1 MTDTTESVDRGRHGP
16 AASGE
21 PTAAEGSVST
31 SASGVRRVGPF
42 LLRRMSLPGAVLGL
56 FAMCASAL
64 PSLVPRAWFIE
75 MALAGLAGAIVYG
88 LGALAGWAYRSLELP
103 NLPARVRRTA
113 WRGLAV
119 LGPVALLVAG
129 WAGRRWQVEQRELL
143 GMDTLVPWVWVLAP
157 LLGVVV
163 AAVFLGIGR
172 GIRWIGQRLAR
183 LLGRL
188 LPRRVSLV
196 LAVLVTAWA
205 TWFVTSGLLVGS
217 ALSAGDALFEGRN
230 DDTKP
235 GVVDPE
241 SEYRSG
247 GPRSAVTWESLGR
260 EGRQFIWQGRTAEQI
275 AEVTGDL
282 DAVEPV
288 RIFVGLDSAPTPQ
301 ERAALVVSELRRMGG
316 LDRGAIAVAGGTGSG
331 WIDPKAASA
340 LEFVAHGDVA
350 TVSMQYSYLPSWLSF
365 LVDRERAQSNAAEL
379 ITAIRVELD
388 SLPPEEQPEL
398 YVYGESLGAFST
410 GSAFTSVED
419 MSTTT
424 DGALMIGPP
433 SFEPTWT
440 RVQEN
445 REPGSPLWAPVYQDG
460 ALARAAATEQGIR
473 DPGLIWQTENRIIY
487 LTHSSDPIVAWT
499 ADRAEW
505 LDPRGDDVHP
515 QVRALPLVGGLQAT
529 VDQFAA
535 NSTPPG
541 HGHVYD
547 EIVVPAWAEI
557 LAPPALPAAEVQAIK
572 EAVADVDD
580 PS

>member
-1 MTDTTESVDRGRHGP
+1 MTDTTETADLNRHGP
-16 AASGE
+16 AA
-21 PTAAEGSVST
+21 EGRGITST
-31 SASGVRRVGPF
+31 SGVRRVGP
-42 LLRRMSLPGAVLGL
+42 LRLRRMSLTGVVLGL
-56 FAMCASAL
+56 LAMCASVL
-64 PSLVPRAWFIE
+64 PSLVPRAWYIE
-75 MALAGLAGAIVYG
+75 VALAGLAGAIAYG
-88 LGALAGWAYRSLELP
+88 LGALAGWGYRSLELP
-103 NLPARVRRTA
+103 NLPASARRGI

-119 LGPVALLVAG
+119 LAPVALLVSG
-129 WAGRRWQVEQRELL
+129 WVGRRWQVEQRELL
-143 GMDTLVPWVWVLAP
+143 GMDASVPWLWVLAP
-157 LLGVVV
+157 LLGVVL
-163 AAVFLGIGR
+163 AAVLVGIGR
-172 GIRWIGQRLAR
+172 GIRWIGQGLAR

-188 LPRRVSLV
+188 LPGRVAV
-196 LAVLVTAWA
+196 ALAVLVTAWA
-205 TWFVTSGLLVGS
+205 TWYVTSGLLLGS
-217 ALSAGDALFEGRN
+217 ALSAADGLFEGRN
-230 DDTKP
+230 DDTKS
-235 GVVDPE
+235 GVVDPQ
-241 SEYRSG
+241 SPYRSG

-260 EGRQFIWQGRTAEQI
+260 EGRQFVWQGRTAEQI
-275 AEVTGDL
+275 AEVTGDA
-282 DAVEPV
+282 DAAEPV
-288 RIFVGLDSAPTPQ
+288 RVFVGLESAPTPQ
-301 ERAALVVSELRRMGG
+301 ERAALAVAELRRMGG
-316 LDRGAIAVAGGTGSG
+316 FDRGAIAVAGGTGSG

-340 LEFVAHGDVA
+340 LEFVSHGDVA

-365 LVDRERAQSNAAEL
+365 LVDQRRAQSNAAEL

-388 SLPPEEQPEL
+388 SLSPDERPEL

-460 ALARAAATEQGIR
+460 ALARAAATEADIR
-473 DPGLIWQTENRIIY
+473 DPALIWATENRIIY

-499 ADRAEW
+499 ADRAAW
-505 LDPRGDDVHP
+505 LDPRGADVHP

-529 VDQFAA
+529 FDQFAA

-547 EIVVPAWAEI
+547 EIVAPAWAEI
-557 LAPPALPAAEVQAIK
+557 LAPPALPAAEVEAIK
-572 EAVADVDD
+572 DAVADVGD